1 MLTQADFT
9 GIVQNLTSHDPSLR
23 AIALENLWHFPSGDY
38 RLIPY
43 IKALLSDQTLCLLGI
58 PYIFGEVRWLAAK
71 ALIAERERQGILEG
85 LQLQH
90 VVQPL
95 TMKEYAQA
103 RRTAQIALKG
113 GISGV
118 VENLV
123 ILRDKGYLPM
133 IDLHLWPQ
141 VAHRQTETE
150 IESETETTPH
160 LPVLVPA

>member
-1 MLTQADFT
+1 MLTQEDFT

-23 AIALENLWHFPSGDY
+23 AIALENLWQFPSGDVKI
-38 RLIPY
+38 IPY
-43 IKALLSDQTLCLLGI
+43 IKALLSDKTLCLLGI

-71 ALIAERERQGILEG
+71 ALIAERERQGIPEG
-85 LQLQH
+85 VQLQK

-113 GISGV
+113 GIEGV

-123 ILRDKGYLPM
+123 ILRSKGYLPM
-133 IDLHLWPQ
+133 IDLDLCPQ
-141 VAHRQTETE
+141 VARIETE
-150 IESETETTPH
+150 RETAQQI
-160 LPVLVPA
+160 PVLVPA

>member
-1 MLTQADFT
+1 MLTQEDFA
-9 GIVQNLTSHDPSLR
+9 GLVQNLTSHDQELR
-23 AIALENLWHFPSGDY
+23 VIALENLWQFPSGDV
-38 RLIPY
+38 RVIPY
-43 IKALLSDQTLCLLGI
+43 IKALLSDKTLCLLGI

-71 ALIAERERQGILEG
+71 ALVAELQMQGIPEG
-85 LQLQH
+85 VQLQN

-113 GISGV
+113 GLSGV

-123 ILRDKGYLPM
+123 VLREKGYLPI

-141 VAHRQTETE
+141 VARTQTE
-150 IESETETTPH
+150 SAPRM
-160 LPVLVPA
+160 PVLVPA